1 MKLIDRFVNK
11 IKDGSL
17 KEMYNEF
24 SWMFSYAKNYKKEI
38 ILYTLLG
45 IVSTVM
51 TLLGSVASKELINIV
66 TGVQKNRAL
75 EMAIVMIS
83 MALFSLLFTQWM
95 SRITLKMNLKIQ
107 NEIQAD
113 IFDKVINVNWLEL
126 SSYEEGDLIHRLS
139 SDVVTVANSA
149 IGWLPNLIINLFNFL
164 ATLALI
170 LYYDPTMMILTLINT
185 PIMLLSSRFLM
196 SKMRKYNEK
205 VKSTNSKV
213 MSFHTETFS
222 NIDSIKS
229 FGLSKLFGQKLR
241 DYQQQYKDVNLE
253 YNLYSIKT
261 HTLLSLIGMVINFSY
276 FCWAV
281 YRLWS
286 GIINYGEMTL
296 FMQQSSRLSA
306 AFNSIVNIIP
316 STISSTI
323 SAKRLMEIVNLE
335 KEKENSEI
343 VIYLSSISH
352 MGFTIKLKNV
362 YFAYEDHKD
371 VLVDSSLKAKP
382 GEIIALVGNS
392 GQGKT
397 TIIRMLLGL
406 VSPLDGKAELYD
418 YNENRYDLDIST
430 RYLFSY
436 VPQGNTM
443 FSGTIAENLR
453 MVKQDASDEEI
464 IMALKSAC
472 AYNFVNRL
480 KKGIHTRIGSR
491 GRGLSEG
498 QIQRLAIARAILR
511 DAPILLLD
519 EATSALDPKTE
530 KEVLKNIIVNHP
542 NKICIVTTHRPN
554 VLNMCKR
561 VYKVVD
567 TKINRLNDDE
577 VSELKESFYR

>member
-343 VIYLSSISH
+343 VNYLSSISH